1 MSAQPGTGLWF
12 RHGDP
17 RFPFAWE
24 GAGQPP
30 ARWHAEGEGPACY
43 LADTPDG
50 AWAEFLRHEEITD
63 VEDLADVRRRI
74 WAVEVDRRDVDT
86 AARPDLALTT
96 LRGGPDTYEACRD
109 AARRLRSSGAT
120 VLRAP
125 SAALVA
131 GGAGGEHL
139 RSGMVEGDPR
149 DGEVLV
155 VYGSVMR
162 CRVWAV
168 VDVGSPTAR
177 TLSLVEPL

>member
-1 MSAQPGTGLWF
+1 MSAQPGTGPWF

-24 GAGQPP
+24 SAGQPP

-50 AWAEFLRHEEITD
+50 AWVEFLRHEEITD

-74 WAVEVDRRDVDT
+74 WAVEVDRRDVDV
-86 AARPDLALTT
+86 AARPDLGLAT
-96 LRGGPDTYEACRD
+96 LRGGPDTHEACRD
-109 AARRLRSSGAT
+109 AARRPRSSGAT

-125 SAALVA
+125 SAALV
-131 GGAGGEHL
+131 GGGTGGEHL
-139 RSGMVEGDPR
+139 RSGTVGGGPR

-155 VYGSVMR
+155 VYGSVAR

-177 TLSLVEPL
+177 TLSLVELL